1 MSVIDIYLEKLDEPR
16 RIELE
21 RIRKIVKK
29 TVPEVE
35 EVIDYGM
42 PAFKYKGKYL
52 VGFHVFKNHMSL
64 FPTAEPINS
73 MKSKLSGFQISKGTI
88 QFTLANT
95 IPEPIIRNLVLLSLE
110 VIDRQTEKQ

>member
-1 MSVIDIYLEKLDEPR
+1 MSVIDDYLQKIDKDQR
-16 RIELE
+16 AELE
-21 RIRKIVKK
+21 RIRKIVTT

-52 VGFHVFKNHMSL
+52 IGFHVFKNHMSL

-73 MKSKLSGFQISKGTI
+73 MKSKLSAFKISKGTI
-88 QFTLANT
+88 QFDLKNT
-95 IPEPIIRNLVLLSLE
+95 IPETIIRSLVLYR
-110 VIDRQTEKQ
+110 IDSIDKQTEN